1 MTKLNKMI
9 LAIRKFTK
17 PFIFIAFVLCS
28 VDVNAQVS
36 LLQNTIDKLESFKS
50 FSYQFIN
57 KRKDF
62 SIDTAIKH
70 NNELFLKTPA
80 DKTFGYLFR
89 LETVYKTEKIIRT
102 DLYNGQD
109 LTYINLEDS
118 TFNFQKAPCAAFQ
131 TSLIGSL
138 KFLKAFLETKPL
150 SKIIK
155 ANDTT
160 INGIANA
167 HIRVIVFDTII
178 NKEHLYSLRDFFIDK
193 QMGVPS
199 FVTIR
204 ARSKDFGDAINDY
217 YDEVRYFDY
226 KFDQAGIDI
235 ATFTVPKGFHLPQK
249 VTAPPALLAPGTVAP
264 NWTLYDANGKQTS
277 LVQMKGKVVLLD
289 FYFIG
294 CYGCMLS
301 LKLLNAIYER
311 YKDKNVVIVSITE
324 RDKEKAILAF
334 EKQYH
339 IKYPSYVNA
348 ANTIKSYHVNGFP
361 TFYFIDKEGK
371 IGNVFVGYND
381 DFEEKVTSIINNL
394 LNN

>member
-1 MTKLNKMI
+1 MI
-9 LAIRKFTK
+9 FAIKKFTR
-17 PFIFIAFVLCS
+17 PSIFIAFVLWG
-28 VDVNAQVS
+28 VNANAQVS
-36 LLQNTIDKLESFKS
+36 LIQNIIDKLEGYKN
-50 FSYQFIN
+50 FSYQSIN
-57 KRKDF
+57 KRMDLTLDPT
-62 SIDTAIKH
+62 IMHD
-70 NNELFLKTPA
+70 NELFLKAPA

-89 LETVYKTEKIIRT
+89 LETVGKTEKFIRT
-102 DLYNGQD
+102 DLYNGRD
-109 LTYINLEDS
+109 LIYINPEDS
-118 TFNFQKAPCAAFQ
+118 IFYFQKAPCAAFE

-167 HIRVIVFDTII
+167 HIIVIVSDTII
-178 NKEHLYSLRDFFIDK
+178 NKEHLYSRRDFFIDK
-193 QMGVPS
+193 KMGVPS

-204 ARSKDFGDAINDY
+204 ARSKYIGGVINDF

-249 VTAPPALLAPGTVAP
+249 GTAPPALLAPGTIAP

-277 LVQMKGKVVLLD
+277 LAQMKGKVVLLD

-294 CYGCMLS
+294 CYACMLS
-301 LKLLNAIYER
+301 LTPLNAIYER
-311 YKDKNVVIVSITE
+311 YKDKNVVIASITE
-324 RDKEKAILAF
+324 RDNEKAVLAF
-334 EKQYH
+334 EKRYH
-339 IKYPSYVNA
+339 IKYPGYINA
-348 ANTIKSYHVNGFP
+348 ADIVKSYHVNGFP

-371 IGNVFVGYND
+371 IANVILGYDD
-381 DFEEKVTSIINNL
+381 DFEEKATSIIDNL